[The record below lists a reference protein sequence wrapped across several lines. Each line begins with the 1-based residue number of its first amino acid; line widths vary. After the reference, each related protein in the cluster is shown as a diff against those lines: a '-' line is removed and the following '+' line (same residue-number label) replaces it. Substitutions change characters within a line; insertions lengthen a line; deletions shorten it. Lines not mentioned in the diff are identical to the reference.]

1 MSFRPASLLRALM
14 PWLLQGQVLWHM
26 QGRRILLGL
35 LGVLALA
42 TGGAYAVVTIAPS
55 DAQLAIRAVSEV
67 LEPSYKVAA
76 INGPQAGGQPLY
88 YSSATRPS
96 DTVDSLLARLNV
108 VDTPAS
114 QFFRSDPQVQHGLT
128 ASGRWVKVQTND
140 QRQLL
145 QLSIVWPS
153 EREGLFNRIHVERSP
168 QGFRSQMS
176 TEAFQVVRRFAAGRI
191 ESSLFAATDE
201 AAIPDAVAAQIAEI
215 FSGEIDFHRSLRKGD
230 RFSVV
235 YEALLADGEMLRS
248 GRVVAAEFNNGGKS
262 LQALWFEHAAMKG
275 GYYGPDGKSLTH
287 AFLASPLEFSRV
299 TSGFSMRMH
308 PILKQWRAHLGVDY
322 GAPTGTPVR
331 TVGAGVVSFAGV
343 QNGFGN
349 VVHIDHGQDKTTVY
363 AHLSAI
369 RVKKGQA
376 VEQGQFIG
384 AVGATGWATGPHLH
398 FEFRV
403 DGQHKDPM
411 LVAKEA
417 QANTVPSA
425 LLGVFK
431 QTAQSLTYDLSQART
446 VQLASAQ

>member
-1 MSFRPASLLRALM
+1 MSLRPVPLLHALM
-14 PWLLQGQVLWHM
+14 PWLLQGQVLWRM
-26 QGRRILLGL
+26 QGRRIT
-35 LGVLALA
+35 LGVLGTLALA

-55 DAQLAIRAVSEV
+55 DAQLAIHAISEAVEPLYQVASTRDQRAS
-67 LEPSYKVAA
+67 A
-76 INGPQAGGQPLY
+76 QPLY
-88 YSSATRPS
+88 YSTATRPS

-108 VDTPAS
+108 MDSLAS

-128 ASGRWVKVQTND
+128 AAGRWVKVQTND
-140 QRQLL
+140 ERQLL

-153 EREGLFNRIHVERSP
+153 EREGLFNRIRVERGP

-176 TEAFQVVRRFAAGRI
+176 TEAFQVVRRFAAGHI

-201 AAIPDAVAAQIAEI
+201 AAIPDAVAAQVAEI

-235 YEALLADGEMLRS
+235 YEALLADGEMLRT
-248 GRVVAAEFNNGGKS
+248 GRVVATEFTNGGKT
-262 LQALWFEHAAMKG
+262 LQAMWFEHAALKG
-275 GYYGPDGKSLTH
+275 AYYGPDGKSLTH

-322 GAPTGTPVR
+322 GAPTGTSVR

-349 VVHIDHGQDKTTVY
+349 VVHIDHGKDKTTVY

-369 RVKKGQA
+369 RVKKGQT

-403 DGQHKDPM
+403 GGEHKDPM

-417 QANTVPSA
+417 QASTVPSA
-425 LLGVFK
+425 LLDVFK
-431 QTAQSLTYDLSQART
+431 QSAQSLAYDLSHART